1 MTMSRILMAVRTVL
15 PLILL
20 TMVAVATVGAQEAQ
34 NFPGAAALRE
44 QSLRPYWHVFV
55 AYTIAIVMIG
65 GWAISIARRLRQI
78 EDRLVD

>member
-15 PLILL
+15 PVLL
-20 TMVAVATVGAQEAQ
+20 VTMVAVATVGAQEVQ
-34 NFPGAAALRE
+34 SFPEAAALRE